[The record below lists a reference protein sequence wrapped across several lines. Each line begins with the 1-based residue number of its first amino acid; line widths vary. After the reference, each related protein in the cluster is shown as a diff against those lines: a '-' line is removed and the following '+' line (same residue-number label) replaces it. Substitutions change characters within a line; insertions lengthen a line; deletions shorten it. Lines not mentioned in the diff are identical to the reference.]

1 MREIETVLLEARPET
16 ADAVTLRLGL
26 KKTSFSYRPGQH
38 VRLDPLQF
46 EALRPHLGDGPVR
59 PAFFSL
65 SSDALDSGTIEI
77 TVKDP
82 GAGKPGAASYLVR
95 QARPGER
102 IRVAGPLGRY
112 CLPPEPP
119 PGVQGF
125 LHLCAGSGVAPNR
138 GMIRH
143 ALARGWP
150 QRHLLVLQNRTE
162 QDVLFRAEWEE
173 LRRRYGD
180 RLRVRHVFSRS
191 AGEYVSEDLVRR
203 EMRGYLDPDA
213 SWAFVCGPNAPRGDR
228 PGFAD
233 CWRGSAALGRAGIL
247 RALGFRPECILSE

>member
-1 MREIETVLLEARPET
+1 MSEIETTIAAVRRET
-16 ADAVTLRLGL
+16 ADAVTLSLDLGGRP
-26 KKTSFSYRPGQH
+26 FPYRPGQH

-46 EALRPHLGDGPVR
+46 EALRPRLAGRAR
-59 PAFFSL
+59 PAFFSI
-65 SSDALDSGTIEI
+65 SSDGLDGGTLEI
-77 TVKDP
+77 TVKDSRP
-82 GAGKPGAASYLVR
+82 GEPGVAAYLVR
-95 QARPGER
+95 EARPGEQVR
-102 IRVAGPLGRY
+102 IAGPLGRY

-125 LHLCAGSGVAPNR
+125 LHVCAGSGVAPNR

-150 QRHLLVLQNRTE
+150 QRHLLILQNRGE
-162 QDVLFRAEWEE
+162 ADVLFRAEWED
-173 LRRRYGD
+173 LRARYGD
-180 RLRVRHVFSRS
+180 RFRVRHVFSRS
-191 AGEYVSEDLVRR
+191 SGEYVSEELVRR

-213 SWAFVCGPNAPRGDR
+213 AWAFVCGPNVPRGNR

-233 CWRGSAALGRAGIL
+233 CWRGSGAAGGAGGL